1 VSEGMVLL
9 ALAAVVVVLL
19 VVHRSEGD
27 LGRAVVEYALVGVLA
42 VLLAATPAT
51 AGMTAGVASGVT
63 SGSQKGAE
71 LVGGA
76 WRSTFGRPATAA
88 PPAATKPARTPT
100 AKAEERP
107 KAATQRPPANGSP
120 EAARSPAMPGA
131 PGRVALLGV
140 LGGLALLVLLARRL
154 RRHDLRRAEAMPLLA
169 GLPLGRGPRRRRA
182 T

>member
-1 VSEGMVLL
+1 MTDGMVLL

-19 VVHRSEGD
+19 VVHRSDGD

-71 LVGGA
+71 LVGMA

-88 PPAATKPARTPT
+88 PPATTTPAPK
-100 AKAEERP
+100 AKAKDRPNAAKQRP
-107 KAATQRPPANGSP
+107 KATSPPA
-120 EAARSPAMPGA
+120 
-131 PGRVALLGV
+131 
-140 LGGLALLVLLARRL
+140 
-154 RRHDLRRAEAMPLLA
+154 
-169 GLPLGRGPRRRRA
+169 
-182 T
+182 